1 MIAPQVLQRYSLF
14 GGLLEE
20 EIEKILPLMEKETY
34 QAGDYIIVEG
44 ERNDRIR
51 LIIEGRVEVC
61 KGETLLAEFKE
72 GDAFGEMEVLDM
84 MASAATIRALSSVTV
99 MSVSNKTLHQIYKD
113 DLKTFSLFIMNLARD
128 LSRRLR
134 KMDEKVNDPPLMEW
148 G

>member
-1 MIAPQVLQRYSLF
+1 MITPEVLQRYSLF

-20 EIEKILPLMEKETY
+20 EIQKILPLMEKETY
-34 QAGDYIIVEG
+34 KEGDDIIVMG

-51 LIIEGRVEVC
+51 LIIEGRVEVR
-61 KGETLLAEFKE
+61 KDETLLAEFGK

-84 MASAATIRALSSVTV
+84 MASAATIRALSDVTV
-99 MSVSNKTLHQIYKD
+99 MSISNRTLHRIYKD

-134 KMDEKVNDPPLMEW
+134 GMNNMV
-148 G
+148 

>member
-1 MIAPQVLQRYSLF
+1 MIAPEALQRYSLF

-20 EIEKILPLMEKETY
+20 EIQKILPLMEKETY
-34 QAGDYIIVEG
+34 KEGDNIIVMG

-51 LIIEGRVEVC
+51 LIIEGRVEVR
-61 KGETLLAEFKE
+61 KDEVLLTEFGE

-84 MASAATIRALSSVTV
+84 MASAATIKALSSVTV
-99 MSVSNKTLHQIYKD
+99 MSISNRTLHRIYKD

-134 KMDEKVNDPPLMEW
+134 KMDDKVTRQGWNLI
-148 G
+148 